1 MLTEE
6 QKNIYSKDGYV
17 ILPSVIP
24 QNNLLAMVNDLN
36 QWIEESKSQKNNYGE
51 TKNGKSRFDLEEGHS
66 ANNPK
71 LRRVANPTDIS
82 VGLATRRSLGFS
94 ALCPFSKSNRAL
106 PFFVSP

>member
-36 QWIEESKSQKNNYGE
+36 QWIEESKSQKNRCQTFEILSNVDS
-51 TKNGKSRFDLEEGHS
+51 N
-66 ANNPK
+66 K
-71 LRRVANPTDIS
+71 LIIS
-82 VGLATRRSLGFS
+82 I
-94 ALCPFSKSNRAL
+94 
-106 PFFVSP
+106 

>member
-51 TKNGKSRFDLEEGHS
+51 TKNGKSRFDLELYNLTLASFRTTFELYSGKYFLIILLFLLS
-66 ANNPK
+66 
-71 LRRVANPTDIS
+71 IS
-82 VGLATRRSLGFS
+82 
-94 ALCPFSKSNRAL
+94 K
-106 PFFVSP
+106 